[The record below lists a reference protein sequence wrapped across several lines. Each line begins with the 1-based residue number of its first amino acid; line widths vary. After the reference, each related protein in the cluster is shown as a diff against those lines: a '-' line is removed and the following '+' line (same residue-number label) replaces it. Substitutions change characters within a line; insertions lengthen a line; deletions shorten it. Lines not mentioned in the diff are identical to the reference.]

1 MPCWRL
7 SLCLSGQVRGREEDS
22 TEAVEPQKEEVVPEA
37 EEVEAS
43 GELLLDPEPRDLIP
57 EEEARKRNQ
66 AWEEFVKKEVKEI
79 SKDVP
84 VVNITFMEPLASRHQ
99 NEITKA
105 LSKVHAR
112 AKSLGIPIYRV
123 HSDRERSFTTNHVAK
138 WCEMRQVHQTFNA
151 GDEPEANGRIEG
163 EINQFKRRLRLLLAE
178 TGVSHD
184 YWPCAARH
192 GVEERLRAQMR
203 KLGAKCKEMPPFAV
217 LAQVKAKLW
226 HRRKEGALSSPY
238 KTLRI
243 MGPSPQM
250 TNGWV
255 ALDEEANLVQHAR
268 SVFIPDPLGE
278 TARLELETVDD
289 PKDPPKRR
297 LNGKQ
302 PLVVE
307 VSKIPLPPP
316 REDRE
321 LESLLAVADAEE
333 EDGYEPSILSDSEL
347 VPPEAELGLPALMA
361 LRAGGESL
369 VDGTQLEGWGEIEK
383 TEVEEYVNELRY
395 QHWNLRKLL
404 QEQVNAVAGTEEEG
418 AAQGQVVQHVSTQVR
433 WLESELEHYSG
444 SKKKVPRWRH
454 WKLKSVRDMPE
465 SQLCRRMANQGMRTK
480 V

>member
-1 MPCWRL
+1 
-7 SLCLSGQVRGREEDS
+7 
-22 TEAVEPQKEEVVPEA
+22 
-37 EEVEAS
+37 
-43 GELLLDPEPRDLIP
+43 
-57 EEEARKRNQ
+57 
-66 AWEEFVKKEVKEI
+66 
-79 SKDVP
+79 
-84 VVNITFMEPLASRHQ
+84 
-99 NEITKA
+99 
-105 LSKVHAR
+105 
-112 AKSLGIPIYRV
+112 
-123 HSDRERSFTTNHVAK
+123 
-138 WCEMRQVHQTFNA
+138 MRQVHQTFNA

-361 LRAGGESL
+361 LRAGGGVSC
-369 VDGTQLEGWGEIEK
+369 GW
-383 TEVEEYVNELRY
+383 N
-395 QHWNLRKLL
+395 
-404 QEQVNAVAGTEEEG
+404 
-418 AAQGQVVQHVSTQVR
+418 ST
-433 WLESELEHYSG
+433 
-444 SKKKVPRWRH
+444 
-454 WKLKSVRDMPE
+454 
-465 SQLCRRMANQGMRTK
+465 
-480 V
+480 